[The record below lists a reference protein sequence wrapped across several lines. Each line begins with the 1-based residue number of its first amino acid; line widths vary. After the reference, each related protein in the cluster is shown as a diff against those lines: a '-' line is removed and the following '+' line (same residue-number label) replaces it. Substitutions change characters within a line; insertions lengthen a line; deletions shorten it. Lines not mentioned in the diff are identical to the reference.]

1 MMTPAQGRAQ
11 RRQLMREISRD
22 ERLRELEAKERA
34 AHKALKR
41 PLARARAGAA
51 ALDEAVPF

>member
-1 MMTPAQGRAQ
+1 
-11 RRQLMREISRD
+11 MREISRD